1 MKLFRGVVSAAALLW
16 AGCNA
21 AVAQGSEERTV
32 SYVVKKADTVQQV
45 SNTLLDEPGDY
56 LEVARFNKLRN
67 PNRIYPGQKLLIPV
81 RLLRG
86 TPAPLTLTA
95 AHGPVQ
101 IDGKPAKPGDA
112 VAEGASVT
120 TGGKGSAV
128 LTRTDGSTATLLPNS
143 LAQVQKNRA
152 LQAEDSLLRTVLK
165 LSSGAVDLV
174 VERLSLK
181 DHVKVTTPTSTIGV
195 RGTQYRVAAEGP
207 ARSRVEV
214 LQGQVAALSPAARAN
229 GVAVNGGFGTVV
241 PLGGPPIAPVKLL
254 PAPVLPQTA
263 LAVRAVGEP
272 FTFSAVNGA
281 SAYRYIISP
290 AGVSAAVTASGT
302 VSNASFALPELE
314 NGDYELRLR
323 SVDAN
328 GLEGLDSMRKLQV
341 LLANAPFNLAS
352 RDTANG
358 MLLTWQTSRPQPRYR
373 VQLQTIQDPSFAQVA
388 AEADLSEAQ
397 AALRN
402 LEPGTYYWRVGQPNA
417 QGGWVYSEPAVLT
430 KR

>member
-1 MKLFRGVVSAAALLW
+1 MKLFRRVATAAALLW
-16 AGCNA
+16 AGCAA
-21 AVAQGSEERTV
+21 AVAQDAERTV
-32 SYVVKKADTVQQV
+32 PYVVKKGDTVQQV
-45 SNTLLDEPGDY
+45 SGTLLDEPSDY
-56 LEVARFNKLRN
+56 LEVARFNQLRN
-67 PNRIYPGQKLLIPV
+67 PNRIYPGQRLLIPV

-101 IDGKPAKPGDA
+101 IDGKPAKAGDA

-120 TGGKGSAV
+120 TGDKGSAV
-128 LTRTDGSTATLLPNS
+128 LTRRDGSAATLLPNS

-152 LQAEDSLLRTVLK
+152 LQADDSLLRTVLK
-165 LSSGAVDLV
+165 LGSGAVDLV
-174 VERLSLK
+174 VEKLSLK

-195 RGTQYRVAAEGP
+195 RGTQYRVAAEDQS
-207 ARSRVEV
+207 RSRVEV
-214 LQGQVAALSPAARAN
+214 LQGQVLTQSPVKRTD

-241 PLGGPPIAPVKLL
+241 LQGSPPIEPVKLL

-263 LAVRAVGEP
+263 LAVRMVGEP
-272 FTFSAVNGA
+272 IAFSTVDGA
-281 SAYRYIISP
+281 RAYRYIISP

-302 VSNASFALPELE
+302 VSTAGFALPELA

-323 SVDAN
+323 SVDSN
-328 GLEGLDSMRKLQV
+328 GLEGLDATRKLQV

-352 RDTANG
+352 RDTADG
-358 MLLTWQTSRPQPRYR
+358 LLLTWQTSRPQPRYR
-373 VQLQTIQDPSFAQVA
+373 VQLQTIKDPSFTQVA
-388 AEADLSEAQ
+388 AEADLTEAQ
-397 AALRN
+397 AALRD